1 MRFKITLVLVGLM
14 LVTGCGGSPTA
25 DQGSEGG
32 SGGTGYEDVFD
43 AIDGLSGEERTKKLV
58 SLAEEEGGELSLY
71 TSMTSDVEDA
81 VAEAFGDAY
90 DIDVSVYRS
99 ASETVLQRL
108 VQEADA
114 DFHGS
119 DIVETNGP
127 ELFSLS
133 SEEVLV
139 PYESEFTQDL
149 VEGSTYD
156 DWVADRFNKFVISYN
171 TDKVSEGDRPASWED
186 LADPQWDGQLAMEL
200 EDIDWYKTLW
210 EYWVEEDGKS
220 EEEAA
225 QLFADIAQGAIFVKG
240 HTVMGD
246 LLAAGEY
253 SVAAS
258 NYSYLVQNIVD
269 KGAPVAWEP
278 PAEPVIS
285 RPNGVGLVEGA
296 PHPATAV
303 LFMDWILSEGQELF
317 LDFNLDP
324 ARADIATAPQANE
337 IFVDLESLNEEMDE
351 WSTRYEELVDLG
363 EVAED

>member
-1 MRFKITLVLVGLM
+1 MRFETALVLVGLM
-14 LVTGCGGSPTA
+14 LVTACGGSPTSE
-25 DQGSEGG
+25 QEEPEGG
-32 SGGTGYEDVFD
+32 SGETGYEEVLD
-43 AIDGLSGEERTKKLV
+43 AIDGLSGEQRTEKLV
-58 SLAEEEGGELSLY
+58 SLAEEEGGQLSLY

-81 VAEAFGDAY
+81 VSEAFGDAY
-90 DIDVSVYRS
+90 DIDVSVYR
-99 ASETVLQRL
+99 ADSETVLQRL
-108 VQEADA
+108 VQESDA

-119 DIVETNGP
+119 DVVETNGP

-133 SEEVLV
+133 SEETLV
-139 PYESEFTQDL
+139 PYESEYTEAL

-171 TDKVSEGDRPASWED
+171 TDKVSEGDRPSSWED
-186 LADPQWDGQLAMEL
+186 LADPRWDGQLAMEL

-220 EEEAA
+220 EEEAD
-225 QLFADIAQGAIFVKG
+225 QLFSDIAQGAIFVKG

-285 RPNGVGLVEGA
+285 RPNGVALVEGA
-296 PHPATAV
+296 PHPATAI
-303 LFMDWILSEGQELF
+303 LFLDWILSDGQEVLQE
-317 LDFNLDP
+317 FNLDP

-337 IFVDLESLNEEMDE
+337 IFVDLDSLSEELDE
-351 WSTRYEELVDLG
+351 WTTRYEELVDLG
-363 EVAED
+363 EVAD

>member
-139 PYESEFTQDL
+139 PYESEYTQDL

-156 DWVADRFNKFVISYN
+156 DWVTDRFNKFVIN
-171 TDKVSEGDRPASWED
+171 W
-186 LADPQWDGQLAMEL
+186 
-200 EDIDWYKTLW
+200 
-210 EYWVEEDGKS
+210 KS
-220 EEEAA
+220 
-225 QLFADIAQGAIFVKG
+225 V
-240 HTVMGD
+240 V
-246 LLAAGEY
+246 
-253 SVAAS
+253 
-258 NYSYLVQNIVD
+258 
-269 KGAPVAWEP
+269 
-278 PAEPVIS
+278 
-285 RPNGVGLVEGA
+285 
-296 PHPATAV
+296 
-303 LFMDWILSEGQELF
+303 
-317 LDFNLDP
+317 
-324 ARADIATAPQANE
+324 
-337 IFVDLESLNEEMDE
+337 
-351 WSTRYEELVDLG
+351 
-363 EVAED
+363 